1 VRKVSLEISNVAEVE
16 LFPAGE
22 DSMCIVD
29 MRDGDAPS
37 GSTTASCVK
46 GYLRDPGGATGS
58 TGLVI
63 GGGLAQGRTGVPVRA
78 EVGSRTDP

>member
-1 VRKVSLEISNVAEVE
+1 MRKVSLEIANVAEAE
-16 LFPAGE
+16 LVPVGE
-22 DSMCIVD
+22 GSMCIVD
-29 MRDGDAPS
+29 MRDGDAPP
-37 GSTTASCVK
+37 GSRTASCVK
-46 GYLRDPGGATGS
+46 GYLRDPGGPTGS